1 MSKGS
6 AKSDLSRADREDLKT
21 LAESNLPVSDIARNL
36 LEAID
41 E

>member
-1 MSKGS
+1 MSRGS
-6 AKSDLSRADREDLKT
+6 AKSDFSRADREDLEA
-21 LAESNLPVSDIARNL
+21 LAESDLPVSDIARNL